1 MIEKD
6 PSNALWKRLVFLNQ
20 DTTYFGLDKSISFS
34 DFLQKYQI
42 AGHLLKP

>member
-1 MIEKD
+1 MSEKE
-6 PSNALWKRLVFLNQ
+6 PSNTPWKRLVFLHQ